1 MSQGMN
7 MVSWR
12 DYSGVDGFGQTTV
25 EDLNDLKKALVA
37 GQDINPV
44 AASPGVGFPLRVE
57 SLERT
62 LKNTTYRME
71 HIRLWREVPKLP
83 AFNTVEEFNQVQEY
97 GQLDQG
103 AFIDEGALP
112 DETDA
117 TYERKFT
124 IIKFLGTTRRVTHV
138 MSLVKPAHGNVIA
151 QETIAGTMYLL
162 RRIERNLFFAR
173 SDLDPVQFD
182 GYEKLIEDGATAD
195 NIIDLRGQPLSE
207 DVLIDAALTI
217 QDAPNYGTPTHL
229 YINPKVKADLAKT
242 FFPKARYD
250 LFQKTDSGMVGLD
263 IRGFTSPAGD
273 VMFEPDVFIDDGGG
287 LPAGPVGDSSKR
299 PGTPSITTAA
309 TSPVNAASLFG
320 ADDDGDYFYHVIA
333 VNKFGQS
340 TPVAVNAGALTVS
353 AGDDARFGVTP
364 DPGAPLPTYYKVLRT
379 AKDAAQGTARLIARV
394 PNTTGPAELT
404 VIDLNERLPGTTTGF
419 MFQLNLENMSF
430 KQLAPMIKVP
440 LATVDTSIRW
450 MQLVYGA
457 PVLYTPRRNVIFRN
471 IGRSPGFVGA
481 P

>member
-44 AASPGVGFPLRVE
+44 AAAPGVGFPLRIE

-83 AFNTVEEFNQVQEY
+83 AFNTVEEFNQIQEY

-103 AFIDEGALP
+103 AFIDEGSLP

-124 IIKFLGTTRRVTHV
+124 IIKFMGTTRRVTHV
-138 MSLVKPAHGNVIA
+138 MSLVKPAHGNVLA
-151 QETIAGTMYLL
+151 QEVISGTMYLL

-173 SDLDPVQFD
+173 SDLDPVQWD
-182 GYEKLIEDGATAD
+182 GFEKLIEDGATAD

-273 VMFEPDVFIDDGGG
+273 VMFEPNVFIDDGGG
-287 LPAGPVGDSSKR
+287 VPAGPVGDSSKR

-309 TSPVNAASLFG
+309 TTPPNASSLFG
-320 ADDDGDYFYHVIA
+320 ATDGGDYWYYVIA

-340 TPVAVNAGALTVS
+340 APVLADAAAITVAV
-353 AGDDARFGVTP
+353 GDDVRFGVTP
-364 DPGAPLPTYYKVLRT
+364 DPGQPLPTYYKVLRSPKDDT
-379 AKDAAQGTARLIARV
+379 AASSRLILRV
-394 PNTTGPAELT
+394 ANDAGAGEKTI
-404 VIDLNERLPGTTTGF
+404 IDINEYLPGTTRGF
-419 MFQLNLENMSF
+419 MFQLNMENMSF

-450 MQLVYGA
+450 MQLIYGA

-471 IGRSPGFVGA
+471 IGRSPGYVGA